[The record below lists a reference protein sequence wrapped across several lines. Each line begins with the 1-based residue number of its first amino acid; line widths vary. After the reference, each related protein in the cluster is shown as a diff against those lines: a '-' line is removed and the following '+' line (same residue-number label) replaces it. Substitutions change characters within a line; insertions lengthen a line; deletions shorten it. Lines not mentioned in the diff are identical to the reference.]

1 MAQVITIDVTTL
13 LGSDTF
19 PVNANDVYG
28 LVETIAVQ
36 NIRAVKSSN
45 RIEDAFYDY
54 VVDNGA
60 VIEEAIIAMA
70 EKQAFVKLG
79 TPDLAPKDPTLDV
92 KYFNN
97 WEAKQFQTTIRR
109 SDIRKIIAD
118 KGTGFD
124 EVVSAILA
132 TLSEGEGYDDY
143 KAMRDILNDKVNV
156 GYDMSASGG
165 IFAGYAPKNMKGVIF
180 AMREMYNALKATNLV
195 GLDSVNGILQA
206 TPVEDIRIAVSET
219 LLNLMDVVELANVF
233 NLSKE
238 ELFGK
243 LVVIPFE
250 ADAQDYDPARIVVY
264 DRKALG
270 RGTRLFEY
278 SQDVIGKGLYTNHY
292 LTTER
297 CYFYN
302 PLFKCISLDV
312 TSAMQAEFGE
322 VMEATEFYSITETL
336 SHVKSSNK
344 AESIIEGKTFK
355 AVYEADEGYTLTG
368 ASVSV
373 TMDGNAVANAYDD
386 GVITIA
392 NVSGDLVISIT
403 AVED

>member
-1 MAQVITIDVTTL
+1 
-13 LGSDTF
+13 
-19 PVNANDVYG
+19 
-28 LVETIAVQ
+28 
-36 NIRAVKSSN
+36 
-45 RIEDAFYDY
+45 
-54 VVDNGA
+54 
-60 VIEEAIIAMA
+60 
-70 EKQAFVKLG
+70 
-79 TPDLAPKDPTLDV
+79 
-92 KYFNN
+92 
-97 WEAKQFQTTIRR
+97 
-109 SDIRKIIAD
+109 
-118 KGTGFD
+118 
-124 EVVSAILA
+124 
-132 TLSEGEGYDDY
+132 
-143 KAMRDILNDKVNV
+143 
-156 GYDMSASGG
+156 MSASGG

-392 NVSGDLVISIT
+392 NVSGDLAISIT
-403 AVED
+403 AVEE